1 MLKIRG
7 SFPWLSLSRVFR
19 GRTRWILRPKEE
31 KTEGIENP
39 SHGILY
45 TMLLG
50 HERDARASGGGAK
63 IIRQCEELWRRSTLF
78 KQLTDCRAAPA

>member
-50 HERDARASGGGAK
+50 HERDARASGG
-63 IIRQCEELWRRSTLF
+63 ELKLFVIARSYG
-78 KQLTDCRAAPA
+78 DEAISSNN